1 MLKIVANHLGVTLYP
16 TEDKHLDWIRPFNRR
31 YIQFQSYWDPR
42 QRRKVNTPVASFLF
56 FRADRSEVRFL
67 RTMLDELRND
77 LKGQRLIE
85 GLDFFVKEE
94 YHDVPKTKHLTMKSD
109 WIPREEQ
116 AKAIE
121 FVKGIESGAI
131 LLHLQTG
138 GGKSSLALYLA
149 STVFKH
155 CFVCVMRP
163 TFIGTGPSTGWLKA
177 INKDMVNFKKHEI
190 CTVRGSEQLISLMN
204 DILDKG
210 HNPYKAILLSSRTI
224 QNYLS
229 TYEDNKDDPKLF
241 ESKGYPVKPQDFS
254 KLLEVDT
261 IYYDEAHFDHN
272 FVCHLVSTINTKRF
286 IGMSATPDA
295 DMAFQNR
302 MMKLLFPLSKRYVQK
317 VANVYQ
323 QPIAWHYQ
331 FKRPEYLRVT
341 TKMGYSHI
349 LLEQTI
355 MKRGWMMDAYFK
367 LIKKAIDDYF
377 YPKHQANNKLRCVVT
392 VATIE
397 MARELKNY
405 IEEQYT
411 GIFEKVTTYV
421 EGENVSNL
429 YGATLCVSTIIGA
442 GTGHDIPMLSTVIMT
457 NAISSTKSNLQAIGR
472 LRKLEIENMP
482 DIEHS
487 FVYFVADNLDQHVKY
502 HHKKVNETF
511 KGRTLPVRNVD
522 TGVII

>member
-1 MLKIVANHLGVTLYP
+1 
-16 TEDKHLDWIRPFNRR
+16 
-31 YIQFQSYWDPR
+31 
-42 QRRKVNTPVASFLF
+42 
-56 FRADRSEVRFL
+56 
-67 RTMLDELRND
+67 
-77 LKGQRLIE
+77 
-85 GLDFFVKEE
+85 
-94 YHDVPKTKHLTMKSD
+94 
-109 WIPREEQ
+109 
-116 AKAIE
+116 
-121 FVKGIESGAI
+121 
-131 LLHLQTG
+131 
-138 GGKSSLALYLA
+138 
-149 STVFKH
+149 
-155 CFVCVMRP
+155 
-163 TFIGTGPSTGWLKA
+163 
-177 INKDMVNFKKHEI
+177 
-190 CTVRGSEQLISLMN
+190 
-204 DILDKG
+204 
-210 HNPYKAILLSSRTI
+210 
-224 QNYLS
+224 
-229 TYEDNKDDPKLF
+229 
-241 ESKGYPVKPQDFS
+241 
-254 KLLEVDT
+254 
-261 IYYDEAHFDHN
+261 
-272 FVCHLVSTINTKRF
+272 
-286 IGMSATPDA
+286 MSATPDA

-331 FKRPEYLRVT
+331 FKKPEYLRVT

-442 GTGHDIPMLSTVIMT
+442 GTGHDIPMLATVIMT

-522 TGVII
+522 TDVII